1 MVAEKPVKVTLKRIF
16 ALFGISAKMDLAWLL
31 RDKLFASLT
40 IMADIVSTIASVS
53 SVMLLAWQFGGVGGI
68 DEWHVLFMLAYN
80 VILGGL
86 YITFFASNN
95 GHISR
100 LIGRGQFEHLFIQ
113 PLPLP
118 VQLLTMGFMPFSGS
132 SSIFVGAGLM
142 WWALSHIQMVLPWW
156 WGFALIASLIVSL
169 LVMIGTSYLFATAAF
184 YAPVQAEEISH
195 EVMDVFFIIGT
206 FPLSGMPS
214 WLQVLLVTVVPIGL
228 NAWFPALV
236 LLNKAPLGLPG
247 ILTLVV
253 CGVLWAIT
261 ILMFKKGLNHY
272 VKKGINRYS
281 ARGHR
286 R

>member
-1 MVAEKPVKVTLKRIF
+1 MAEKPVKVTLKRIF
-16 ALFGISAKMDLAWLL
+16 ALFGIAAKMDLAWLL
-31 RDKLFASLT
+31 RDKLFATLT
-40 IMADIVSTIASVS
+40 ILADIVSTIASVS
-53 SVMLLAWQFGGVGGI
+53 GVMLLAWRFGGIGGI
-68 DEWHVLFMLAYN
+68 SEWDVLFMLSYN
-80 VILGGL
+80 VILGGI

-118 VQLLTMGFMPFSGS
+118 TQLLTMGFMPFTGS
-132 SSIFVGAGLM
+132 SAIYVGAGLM
-142 WWALSHIQMVLPWW
+142 WWALSHIGMVFPWW
-156 WGFALIASLIVSL
+156 WGFALIGSL
-169 LVMIGTSYLFATAAF
+169 LVSLFVMLGTSYLFATAAF

-195 EVMDVFFIIGT
+195 EVMDLFFVIGT
-206 FPLSGMPS
+206 FPLSGMPRG
-214 WLQVLLVTVVPIGL
+214 LQVLLVTIVPIGL
-228 NAWFPALV
+228 NAWFPALA

-247 ILTLVV
+247 ALTLIV
-253 CGVLWAIT
+253 CGILWAIT
-261 ILMFKKGLNHY
+261 ATVFKKGLNFY

>member
-1 MVAEKPVKVTLKRIF
+1 MAEKSTRLSFKRIF
-16 ALFGISAKMDLAWLL
+16 ALYAMSAKMDLAWLL
-31 RDKLFASLT
+31 RDRMFALLT
-40 IMADIVSTIASVS
+40 IGADIVATIASIS
-53 SVMLLAWQFGGVGGI
+53 GVMLLAWRFRGIGGI
-68 DEWHVLFMLAYN
+68 SEWDVLFMLAYN
-80 VILGGL
+80 VMLGGV

-118 VQLLTMGFMPFSGS
+118 AQLLTMGFMPFTASSG
-132 SSIFVGAGLM
+132 IYLGAGLM
-142 WWALSHIQMVLPWW
+142 WWALSHMQFILPWW
-156 WGFALIASLIVSL
+156 WVFALLGSLIVSL
-169 LVMIGTSYLFATAAF
+169 FVMLGTSYLFATAAF

-206 FPLSGMPS
+206 FPLSGMPRG
-214 WLQVLLVTVVPIGL
+214 LQLLLVTVLPIGL

-236 LLNKAPLGLPG
+236 LLNKAPLGLPAVLPL
-247 ILTLVV
+247 IV

-261 ILMFKKGLNHY
+261 STVFKKGLNHY
-272 VKKGINRYS
+272 VKKGVNRYS

>member
-1 MVAEKPVKVTLKRIF
+1 MGEKPVNVTLRRIL
-16 ALFGISAKMDLAWLL
+16 ALFGIAAKMDLAWLL
-31 RDKLFASLT
+31 RDRVFATLT
-40 IMADIVSTIASVS
+40 IFADIVSTIASVS
-53 SVMLLAWQFGGVGGI
+53 GVMLLAWRFGGIGGI
-68 DEWHVLFMLAYN
+68 SEWDVLFMLAYN
-80 VILGGL
+80 VILGGI

-118 VQLLTMGFMPFSGS
+118 TQLLTMGFMPFTGS
-132 SSIFVGAGLM
+132 SSVYVGAGLM

-156 WGFALIASLIVSL
+156 WVFALVGSLIVSL
-169 LVMIGTSYLFATAAF
+169 LVMLGTSYLFASTAF

-195 EVMDVFFIIGT
+195 EVMDLFFIIGT
-206 FPLSGMPS
+206 FPLSGMPRG
-214 WLQVLLVTVVPIGL
+214 LQVLLITVLPIGL

-247 ILTLVV
+247 ILTLIV
-253 CGVLWAIT
+253 CGVLWAIALT
-261 ILMFKKGLNHY
+261 VFKKGLNYY

>member
-1 MVAEKPVKVTLKRIF
+1 MVAEKPIKITPRRIF
-16 ALFGISAKMDLAWLL
+16 ALLGIAAKMDLAWLL
-31 RDKLFASLT
+31 RDRMFATLT
-40 IMADIVSTIASVS
+40 ILADIVSTIASVS
-53 SVMLLAWQFGGVGGI
+53 GVMLLAWRFGGIGGI
-68 DEWHVLFMLAYN
+68 NAWDVLFMLAYN
-80 VILGGL
+80 VMLGGV
-86 YITFFASNN
+86 YITFLASNN

-118 VQLLTMGFMPFSGS
+118 TQLITMGFMPFTGS
-132 SSIFVGAGLM
+132 SSIYVGAGLM

-156 WGFALIASLIVSL
+156 WAFALIGSLIVSL
-169 LVMIGTSYLFATAAF
+169 LVMVGTSYLFATTAF

-195 EVMDVFFIIGT
+195 EVMDVFFVIGT
-206 FPLSGMPS
+206 FPLSGMPRG
-214 WLQVLLVTVVPIGL
+214 LQLLLITVFPIGL

-236 LLNKAPLGLPG
+236 LLNKAPLGLPAVLPL
-247 ILTLVV
+247 IV

-261 ILMFKKGLNHY
+261 SIVFKKGLNHY

>member
-1 MVAEKPVKVTLKRIF
+1 MGKKPVNVTLRRIL
-16 ALFGISAKMDLAWLL
+16 ALFGIAAKMDLAWLL
-31 RDKLFASLT
+31 RDRVFATLT
-40 IMADIVSTIASVS
+40 IFADIVSTIASVS
-53 SVMLLAWQFGGVGGI
+53 GVMLLAWRFGGIGGI
-68 DEWHVLFMLAYN
+68 SEWDVLFMLAYN
-80 VILGGL
+80 VILGGI

-118 VQLLTMGFMPFSGS
+118 TQLLTMGFMPFTGS
-132 SSIFVGAGLM
+132 SSVYVGAGLM

-156 WGFALIASLIVSL
+156 WVFALVGSLIVSL
-169 LVMIGTSYLFATAAF
+169 FVMLGTSYLFASAAF

-195 EVMDVFFIIGT
+195 EVMDLFFIIGT
-206 FPLSGMPS
+206 FPLSGMPRG
-214 WLQVLLVTVVPIGL
+214 LQVLLITVLPIGL

-247 ILTLVV
+247 ILTLIV

-261 ILMFKKGLNHY
+261 LTVFKKGLNYY

>member
-1 MVAEKPVKVTLKRIF
+1 MAEKSTRFSFKRIL
-16 ALFGISAKMDLAWLL
+16 ALYAMSAKMDLAWLL
-31 RDKLFASLT
+31 RDRMFALLT
-40 IMADIVSTIASVS
+40 IGADIVATIASIS
-53 SVMLLAWQFGGVGGI
+53 GVMLLAWRFRGIGGI
-68 DEWHVLFMLAYN
+68 SEWDVLFMLAYN
-80 VILGGL
+80 VMLGGV

-118 VQLLTMGFMPFSGS
+118 AQLLTMGFMPFTASSG
-132 SSIFVGAGLM
+132 IYLGAGLM
-142 WWALSHIQMVLPWW
+142 WWALSHMQFILPWW
-156 WGFALIASLIVSL
+156 WVFALLGSLIVSL
-169 LVMIGTSYLFATAAF
+169 FVMLGTSYLFATAAF

-206 FPLSGMPS
+206 FPLSGMPRG
-214 WLQVLLVTVVPIGL
+214 LQLLLVTVLPIGL

-236 LLNKAPLGLPG
+236 LLNKAPLGLPAVLPL
-247 ILTLVV
+247 IV
-253 CGVLWAIT
+253 CAVLWAIT
-261 ILMFKKGLNHY
+261 STVFKKGLNHY
-272 VKKGINRYS
+272 VKKGVNRYS